1 MWHAGRKLVLS
12 RSSDLLNDAG
22 EARHADL
29 GTPMGNWYG
38 GRSLD
43 LLGDARHAMLV
54 RHAEK
59 QLVSKIRDKKKGG
72 DRVVT
77 ALNVTS

>member
-1 MWHAGRKLVLS
+1 MAYH
-12 RSSDLLNDAG
+12 N

-43 LLGDARHAMLV
+43 LLDGSAAREGGAA
-54 RHAEK
+54 RREATGFK
-59 QLVSKIRDKKKGG
+59 DSGQKKG
-72 DRVVT
+72 R
-77 ALNVTS
+77 